1 MIVMKQKKEHTFNIL
16 ILTMNTDMRYH
27 NQFLMVKLYI
37 LKVFQCLH
45 LIVIIYNKKSDSGY
59 TLIADVDYHI
69 IERIA
74 VLKKI
79 N

>member
-16 ILTMNTDMRYH
+16 ILTMNTDRRFSMFTL
-27 NQFLMVKLYI
+27 NFTGISMFTLN
-37 LKVFQCLH
+37 F
-45 LIVIIYNKKSDSGY
+45 VIIYNNKSDSGY